1 MDLVQ
6 LRYAVKVAE
15 TENFSR
21 AAEQCFVTQPTLS
34 QRIHQLEQELGVPLF
49 ERSTRR
55 VSLTDAGRLFVAKAQ
70 IILADAD
77 RLAEEMEGER
87 RRIKGSLS
95 IGVLTTLSHLN
106 IPQYL
111 SSFQQQYPNIAVEL
125 ELGWSADLMELVSK
139 QKLDVIISNVYLRE
153 TDPLR
158 DQLAIHTFLEDYIS
172 VLMNPK
178 HPLAGRKRVNLEE
191 FSGMNAMAFNPR
203 SSIQMQVD
211 DLLAQMGTPPKIVCV
226 CSDMDSLVGMVR
238 ANMGV
243 AFLSSGI
250 AAEYVQEGLVSVP
263 LVPTQHTHTAMILRS
278 QTAYSY
284 PIKLFADFFWGIR
297 H

>member
-125 ELGWSADLMELVSK
+125 ELGWS
-139 QKLDVIISNVYLRE
+139 
-153 TDPLR
+153 
-158 DQLAIHTFLEDYIS
+158 
-172 VLMNPK
+172 
-178 HPLAGRKRVNLEE
+178 
-191 FSGMNAMAFNPR
+191 
-203 SSIQMQVD
+203 
-211 DLLAQMGTPPKIVCV
+211 
-226 CSDMDSLVGMVR
+226 
-238 ANMGV
+238 
-243 AFLSSGI
+243 
-250 AAEYVQEGLVSVP
+250 
-263 LVPTQHTHTAMILRS
+263 
-278 QTAYSY
+278 
-284 PIKLFADFFWGIR
+284 
-297 H
+297 